1 MGANYRDSID
11 RGKPHPVFD
20 ARKRHK
26 ESGFRSTNSGI
37 LPPMADSTADSD
49 GTAPE
54 RDIYS
59 VSRLN
64 LEARQLLEQGFPR
77 LWLEG
82 ELSNMSR
89 PSSGHLYFT
98 LKDARAQIRAA
109 MFRTR
114 NQAIRFRPEEG
125 LQVLV
130 RARVS
135 LYEPRGDY
143 QLIVEHMEEAGD
155 GALRRAFEELKHRL
169 DAEGLFDAAGKQP
182 LPVLPQRIGV
192 ITSPSGAAV
201 RDVISVL
208 RRRFPAI
215 PVLIYPV
222 PVQGKEAGGEIANT
236 IRLASA
242 RADCDVLILTRGGGS
257 LEDLWPFNEEVV
269 ARAIHD
275 CRIPLVSAVG
285 HEIDFTIADFVADR
299 RAATPS
305 AAAELVVPDQVDWLA
320 RLTQSATRLENRLRH
335 TLSDVQRQLA
345 WLKQRLQQVHPGQ
358 YLRQQA
364 QRLDELEHRARLMTI
379 LRINELKSSLKELH
393 TNLQRHS
400 PSQLLDRYTLQHSLL
415 EHRLGTAIQGLLEG
429 KRRRLELACR
439 SLDNISPLATL
450 QRGYAIVSRLPE
462 RRILRQAAAVKAGD
476 RIEAQLANGT
486 LVCTVDTTDTPNNP
500 TGLP

>member
-1 MGANYRDSID
+1 M
-11 RGKPHPVFD
+11 
-20 ARKRHK
+20 
-26 ESGFRSTNSGI
+26 T
-37 LPPMADSTADSD
+37 DSTADRD
-49 GTAPE
+49 GSAPE

-64 LEARQLLEQGFPR
+64 QEARLLLEQGFPR
-77 LWLEG
+77 IWLEG
-82 ELSNMSR
+82 ELSNVSR

-109 MFRTR
+109 MFRSR

-130 RARVS
+130 RGRIS

-143 QLIVEHMEEAGD
+143 QLIVDQMEEAGD
-155 GALRRAFEELKHRL
+155 GALRRAFEELKRKL
-169 DAEGLFDAAGKQP
+169 DAEGLFDAARKQP
-182 LPVLPQRIGV
+182 LPTLPARIGV

-222 PVQGKEAGGEIANT
+222 PVQGKEAGGEIANA
-236 IRLASA
+236 IRLASR

-275 CRIPLVSAVG
+275 CRVPLVSAVG

-305 AAAELVVPDQVDWLA
+305 AAAELVVPDQLEWLA
-320 RLTQSATRLENRLRH
+320 RIEQLATRLENRLRQM
-335 TLSDVQRQLA
+335 LSDEQRRLA
-345 WLKQRLQQVHPGQ
+345 WLEQRLKQVHPGQ
-358 YLRQQA
+358 YVRQQA
-364 QRLDELEHRARLMTI
+364 QRLDELEQRARLLI
-379 LRINELKSSLKELH
+379 EIKFNRLQYSLKEL
-393 TNLQRHS
+393 NAKLQRHS
-400 PSQLLDRYTLQHSLL
+400 PTQLLSRLQLQQDLL
-415 EHRLGTAIQGLLEG
+415 AQRLGTTVQVLLAE

-439 SLDNISPLATL
+439 SLDTISPLATL
-450 QRGYAIVSRLPE
+450 QRGYAIVSQLPE
-462 RRILRQAAAVKAGD
+462 RRILRQATSVKAGD
-476 RIEAQLANGT
+476 RVEARLAEGT
-486 LVCTVDTTDTPNNP
+486 LVCTVEASENSR
-500 TGLP
+500 

>member
-1 MGANYRDSID
+1 
-11 RGKPHPVFD
+11 
-20 ARKRHK
+20 
-26 ESGFRSTNSGI
+26 
-37 LPPMADSTADSD
+37 MADSIADRD
-49 GTAPE
+49 GSAPE

-64 LEARQLLEQGFPR
+64 MEARLLLEQGFPR
-77 LWLEG
+77 IWLEG
-82 ELSNMSR
+82 ELSNVSR

-109 MFRTR
+109 MFRSR

-130 RARVS
+130 RGRIS

-143 QLIVEHMEEAGD
+143 QLIVDQMEEAGD
-155 GALRRAFEELKHRL
+155 GALRRAFDELKRKL
-169 DAEGLFDAAGKQP
+169 DAEGLFDAARKQP
-182 LPVLPQRIGV
+182 LPTLPSRIGV

-222 PVQGKEAGGEIANT
+222 PVQGKEAGGEIANA
-236 IRLASA
+236 IRLASKQ
-242 RADCDVLILTRGGGS
+242 ADCDVLILTRGGGS

-275 CRIPLVSAVG
+275 CRVPLVSAVG

-305 AAAELVVPDQVDWLA
+305 AAAELVAPDQLEWLA
-320 RLTQSATRLENRLRH
+320 RLTQLSARLENRLRQM
-335 TLSDVQRQLA
+335 LSDDQRRMA
-345 WLKQRLQQVHPGQ
+345 WLEQRLQQVHPGQ

-364 QRLDELEHRARLMTI
+364 QRLDELEQRARLLI
-379 LRINELKSSLKELH
+379 EIKFNRLQYSLKELNE
-393 TNLQRHS
+393 NLQRHS
-400 PSQLLDRYTLQHSLL
+400 PMQLLGRLQLQQDLL
-415 EHRLGTAIQGLLEG
+415 AQRLGTAVQGLLAE

-439 SLDNISPLATL
+439 SLDTISPLATL
-450 QRGYAIVSRLPE
+450 QRGYAIVSHLPE
-462 RRILRQAAAVKAGD
+462 RRILRQATSVKAGD
-476 RIEAQLANGT
+476 RVEARLAEGT
-486 LVCTVDTTDTPNNP
+486 LVCTVDTTDNSR
-500 TGLP
+500 

>member
-1 MGANYRDSID
+1 MVSL
-11 RGKPHPVFD
+11 PV
-20 ARKRHK
+20 
-26 ESGFRSTNSGI
+26 
-37 LPPMADSTADSD
+37 MADSTADRD
-49 GTAPE
+49 GAAPE

-64 LEARQLLEQGFPR
+64 LEARLLLEQGFTR
-77 LWLEG
+77 IWLEG
-82 ELSNMSR
+82 ELSNVSR

-109 MFRTR
+109 MFRSR

-130 RARVS
+130 RGRVS

-143 QLIVEHMEEAGD
+143 QLIVDHMEEAGD
-155 GALRRAFEELKHRL
+155 GALRRAFEELKRKL
-169 DAEGLFDAAGKQP
+169 DAEGLFDAARKQP
-182 LPVLPQRIGV
+182 LPTVPGRIGV

-222 PVQGKEAGGEIANT
+222 PVQGKEAGGEIANA
-236 IRLASA
+236 IRLASR

-257 LEDLWPFNEEVV
+257 LEDLWPFNEEGV

-305 AAAELVVPDQVDWLA
+305 AAAELVTPDQPEWLA
-320 RLTQSATRLENRLRH
+320 RITQLSARLENRLRH
-335 TLSDVQRQLA
+335 TLSDDQRRLA
-345 WLKQRLQQVHPGQ
+345 WLEQRLQQLHPGQ

-364 QRLDELEHRARLMTI
+364 QRLDELEQRARLLI
-379 LRINELKSSLKELH
+379 VLKFNNLRFIIDKIYAK
-393 TNLQRHS
+393 LQRHS
-400 PSQLLDRYTLQHSLL
+400 PTLLLDRLELQQDLL
-415 EHRLGTAIQGLLEG
+415 GQRLGAAVQVLLGE

-439 SLDNISPLATL
+439 SLDAISPLATL
-450 QRGYAIVSRLPE
+450 QRGYAIVSHLPE
-462 RRILRQAAAVKAGD
+462 RRILHQAATVKTGD
-476 RIEAQLANGT
+476 RIEARLAEGA
-486 LVCTVDTTDTPNNP
+486 LVCTVDATENP
-500 TGLP
+500 

>member
-1 MGANYRDSID
+1 
-11 RGKPHPVFD
+11 
-20 ARKRHK
+20 
-26 ESGFRSTNSGI
+26 
-37 LPPMADSTADSD
+37 MADSTADRD
-49 GTAPE
+49 GSAPA

-64 LEARQLLEQGFPR
+64 LEVRLLLEQGFPR
-77 LWLEG
+77 IWLQG
-82 ELSNMSR
+82 ELSNVSR

-109 MFRTR
+109 MFRSR

-130 RARVS
+130 RGRVS
-135 LYEPRGDY
+135 LYEPRGDF
-143 QLIVEHMEEAGD
+143 QLIVDHMEEAGD
-155 GALRRAFEELKHRL
+155 GALRRAFEELKRRL
-169 DAEGLFDAAGKQP
+169 DAEGLFDAALKQP
-182 LPVLPQRIGV
+182 LPALPGRIGV

-222 PVQGKEAGGEIANT
+222 PVQGKEAGGEIASAV
-236 IRLASA
+236 RRASG

-275 CRIPLVSAVG
+275 CRIPLISAVG

-305 AAAELVVPDQVDWLA
+305 AAAELVVPHQLEWLDRLDQLA
-320 RLTQSATRLENRLRH
+320 SRLENRLRH
-335 TLSDVQRQLA
+335 ALSDDRKRLA
-345 WLKQRLQQVHPGQ
+345 WLEQRLQQVHPGQ

-364 QRLDELEHRARLMTI
+364 QRLDELEQRARLLMK
-379 LRINELKSSLKELH
+379 LKFNNLKYCINELHAK
-393 TNLQRHS
+393 LQRHL
-400 PSQLLDRYTLQHSLL
+400 PTQLLGRLELQRDLL
-415 EHRLGTAIQGLLEG
+415 AQRLGSTMQVLLAE
-429 KRRRLELACR
+429 KRRRLELTVR
-439 SLDNISPLATL
+439 SLDTVSPLATL
-450 QRGYAIVSRLPE
+450 QRGYAIVSQLPG
-462 RRILRQAAAVKAGD
+462 RRILRQATTVKAGD
-476 RIEAQLANGT
+476 RVEARLAEGT
-486 LVCTVDTTDTPNNP
+486 LVCTVDATENSR
-500 TGLP
+500 

>member
-1 MGANYRDSID
+1 MAN
-11 RGKPHPVFD
+11 
-20 ARKRHK
+20 
-26 ESGFRSTNSGI
+26 
-37 LPPMADSTADSD
+37 STADRD
-49 GTAPE
+49 GAAPE
-54 RDIYS
+54 RDVYS

-64 LEARQLLEQGFPR
+64 LEARLLLEQGFPR

-82 ELSNMSR
+82 ELSNVSR

-114 NQAIRFRPEEG
+114 NQAIRFRLEEG

-143 QLIVEHMEEAGD
+143 QLIVEHLEEAGD
-155 GALRRAFEELKHRL
+155 GALRRAVEELKRRL
-169 DAEGLFDAAGKQP
+169 DAEGLFAAALKQP
-182 LPVLPQRIGV
+182 LPALPRRIGL

-222 PVQGKEAGGEIANT
+222 PVQGREAGGEIANA

-285 HEIDFTIADFVADR
+285 HEIDFTIADFVADQ

-305 AAAELVVPDQVDWLA
+305 AAAELVSPDQSEWLA
-320 RLTQSATRLENRLRH
+320 RLAQLAARLDNRLRH
-335 TLSDVQRQLA
+335 TLSDDRRRLA
-345 WLKQRLQQVHPGQ
+345 WLEQRLQQLHPGQ

-364 QRLDELEHRARLMTI
+364 QHLDELEQRARLLTVI
-379 LRINELKSSLKELH
+379 KINNLLAALKELH
-393 TNLQRHS
+393 ASLQHNSPAQLIGRLELQRG
-400 PSQLLDRYTLQHSLL
+400 LLAQ
-415 EHRLGTAIQGLLEG
+415 RLGSAALGLLAE

-439 SLDNISPLATL
+439 SLDTISPLATL

-462 RRILRQAAAVKAGD
+462 RRILRQAATVKAGD
-476 RIEAQLANGT
+476 RVEARLAQGA
-486 LVCTVDTTDTPNNP
+486 LVCTVDATENSR
-500 TGLP
+500 

>member
-1 MGANYRDSID
+1 
-11 RGKPHPVFD
+11 
-20 ARKRHK
+20 
-26 ESGFRSTNSGI
+26 
-37 LPPMADSTADSD
+37 MADSIADRD
-49 GTAPE
+49 GSAPE

-64 LEARQLLEQGFPR
+64 QEARLLLEQGFPR
-77 LWLEG
+77 IWLEG
-82 ELSNMSR
+82 ELSNVSR

-109 MFRTR
+109 MFRSR

-130 RARVS
+130 RGRIS

-143 QLIVEHMEEAGD
+143 QLIVDQMEEAGD
-155 GALRRAFEELKHRL
+155 GALRRAFEELKRKL
-169 DAEGLFDAAGKQP
+169 DAEGLFDAARKQP
-182 LPVLPQRIGV
+182 LPTLPSRIGV

-222 PVQGKEAGGEIANT
+222 PVQGKEAGGEIANA
-236 IRLASA
+236 IRLASR
-242 RADCDVLILTRGGGS
+242 RAECDVLILTRGGGS

-275 CRIPLVSAVG
+275 CRVPLVSAVG

-305 AAAELVVPDQVDWLA
+305 AAAELVVPDQLEWLA
-320 RLTQSATRLENRLRH
+320 RLTQLSARLENRLRQL
-335 TLSDVQRQLA
+335 LSDDQRRMA
-345 WLKQRLQQVHPGQ
+345 WLEQRLQQLHPGQ

-364 QRLDELEHRARLMTI
+364 QRLDELEQRARLLI
-379 LRINELKSSLKELH
+379 EIKFNRLQYSIKEL
-393 TNLQRHS
+393 NEELQRHS
-400 PSQLLDRYTLQHSLL
+400 PTQLLGRLRLQQDLL
-415 EHRLGTAIQGLLEG
+415 AQRLGTAVLGLLAE

-439 SLDNISPLATL
+439 SLDTISPLATL
-450 QRGYAIVSRLPE
+450 QRGYAIVSQLPE
-462 RRILRQAAAVKAGD
+462 RRILRQAASVKAGD
-476 RIEAQLANGT
+476 RLEARLAEGT
-486 LVCTVDTTDTPNNP
+486 LVCTVDTTENSR
-500 TGLP
+500 

>member
-1 MGANYRDSID
+1 
-11 RGKPHPVFD
+11 
-20 ARKRHK
+20 
-26 ESGFRSTNSGI
+26 
-37 LPPMADSTADSD
+37 MADSIADRD
-49 GTAPE
+49 GSAPE

-64 LEARQLLEQGFPR
+64 QEARLLLEQGFPR
-77 LWLEG
+77 IWLEG
-82 ELSNMSR
+82 ELSNVSR

-109 MFRTR
+109 MFRSR

-130 RARVS
+130 RGRIS

-143 QLIVEHMEEAGD
+143 QLIVDQMEEAGD
-155 GALRRAFEELKHRL
+155 GALRRAFEELKRKL
-169 DAEGLFDAAGKQP
+169 DAEGLFDAARKQP
-182 LPVLPQRIGV
+182 LPTLPSRIGV

-222 PVQGKEAGGEIANT
+222 AVQGKEAGSEIANA
-236 IRLASA
+236 IRLASR
-242 RADCDVLILTRGGGS
+242 RAECDVLILTRGGGS

-275 CRIPLVSAVG
+275 CRVPLVSAVG

-305 AAAELVVPDQVDWLA
+305 AAAELVVPDQLEWLA
-320 RLTQSATRLENRLRH
+320 RLTQLSARLENRLRQL
-335 TLSDVQRQLA
+335 LSDDQRRMA
-345 WLKQRLQQVHPGQ
+345 WLEQRLQQLHPGQ

-364 QRLDELEHRARLMTI
+364 QRLDELEQRARLLI
-379 LRINELKSSLKELH
+379 EIKFNRLQYSIKEL
-393 TNLQRHS
+393 NEELQRHS
-400 PSQLLDRYTLQHSLL
+400 PTQLLGRLRLQQDLL
-415 EHRLGTAIQGLLEG
+415 AQRLGTAVLGLLAE

-439 SLDNISPLATL
+439 SLDTISPLATL
-450 QRGYAIVSRLPE
+450 QRGYAIVSQLPE
-462 RRILRQAAAVKAGD
+462 RRILRQAASVKAGD
-476 RIEAQLANGT
+476 RLEARLAEGT
-486 LVCTVDTTDTPNNP
+486 LVCTVDATENSR
-500 TGLP
+500 

>member
-1 MGANYRDSID
+1 M
-11 RGKPHPVFD
+11 
-20 ARKRHK
+20 
-26 ESGFRSTNSGI
+26 E
-37 LPPMADSTADSD
+37 DSTADSD
-49 GTAPE
+49 GAAPV
-54 RDIYS
+54 RVIYS

-64 LEARQLLEQGFPR
+64 LEARLLLEQGFPR

-82 ELSNMSR
+82 ELSNVSR

-109 MFRTR
+109 MFRSR

-130 RARVS
+130 RGRIS

-143 QLIVEHMEEAGD
+143 QLIVDHIEEAGD
-155 GALRRAFEELKHRL
+155 GALRRAFEELKRKL
-169 DAEGLFDAAGKQP
+169 DAEGLFDAARKQP
-182 LPVLPQRIGV
+182 LPMLPGRIGV

-222 PVQGKEAGGEIANT
+222 PVQGKEAGAEIANA
-236 IRLASA
+236 IRLASR
-242 RADCDVLILTRGGGS
+242 RAECDVLILTRGGGS

-285 HEIDFTIADFVADR
+285 HEIDFTIADFVADH

-305 AAAELVVPDQVDWLA
+305 AAAELISPDQLEWLA
-320 RLTQSATRLENRLRH
+320 RFTQLSDRLENRLRH
-335 TLSDVQRQLA
+335 TLSDDQRRLA
-345 WLKQRLQQVHPGQ
+345 WLGQRLQQVHPGQ

-364 QRLDELEHRARLMTI
+364 QRVDELEQRARLLI
-379 LRINELKSSLKELH
+379 ELKFNKLKYSLREL
-393 TNLQRHS
+393 NAKLQHHS
-400 PSQLLDRYTLQHSLL
+400 PTQLLGRLEMQQDLL
-415 EHRLGTAIQGLLEG
+415 AQRLGAAMQVLLAE
-429 KRRRLELACR
+429 KHRRLELACR
-439 SLDNISPLATL
+439 SLDTISPLATL
-450 QRGYAIVSRLPE
+450 QRGYAIVSQLPE
-462 RRILRQAAAVKAGD
+462 RRILRKATSVKAGD
-476 RIEAQLANGT
+476 RLEARLAEGT
-486 LVCTVDTTDTPNNP
+486 LVCTVEATTKPQ
-500 TGLP
+500 

>member
-1 MGANYRDSID
+1 M
-11 RGKPHPVFD
+11 
-20 ARKRHK
+20 
-26 ESGFRSTNSGI
+26 T
-37 LPPMADSTADSD
+37 DSTADMD
-49 GTAPE
+49 GSAPE

-64 LEARQLLEQGFPR
+64 LEARLLLEQGFPR
-77 LWLEG
+77 IWLEG
-82 ELSNMSR
+82 ELSNVSR

-109 MFRTR
+109 MFRSR

-130 RARVS
+130 RGRVS

-143 QLIVEHMEEAGD
+143 QLIVDHMEEAGD
-155 GALRRAFEELKHRL
+155 GALRRAFEELKRKL
-169 DAEGLFDAAGKQP
+169 DAEGLFDAARKQP
-182 LPVLPQRIGV
+182 LPALPARIGV

-222 PVQGKEAGGEIANT
+222 PVQGKEAGGEIANA
-236 IRLASA
+236 IRLASR

-305 AAAELVVPDQVDWLA
+305 AAAELVTPDQLEWLA
-320 RLTQSATRLENRLRH
+320 RLTQLSARLENRLRH
-335 TLSDVQRQLA
+335 TLSDDQRRLA
-345 WLKQRLQQVHPGQ
+345 WLEQRLQQVHPGQ

-364 QRLDELEHRARLMTI
+364 QRLDELEQRARLLI
-379 LRINELKSSLKELH
+379 EFK
-393 TNLQRHS
+393 
-400 PSQLLDRYTLQHSLL
+400 
-415 EHRLGTAIQGLLEG
+415 IQ
-429 KRRRLELACR
+429 
-439 SLDNISPLATL
+439 
-450 QRGYAIVSRLPE
+450 
-462 RRILRQAAAVKAGD
+462 
-476 RIEAQLANGT
+476 
-486 LVCTVDTTDTPNNP
+486 
-500 TGLP
+500 

>member
-1 MGANYRDSID
+1 MVSLSAMT
-11 RGKPHPVFD
+11 D
-20 ARKRHK
+20 A
-26 ESGFRSTNSGI
+26 
-37 LPPMADSTADSD
+37 TADRD
-49 GTAPE
+49 DTTPE

-64 LEARQLLEQGFPR
+64 LEARRLLEQGFPR
-77 LWLEG
+77 IWLEG
-82 ELSNMSR
+82 ELSNISR

-114 NQAIRFRPEEG
+114 HQAIRFRLEEG

-143 QLIVEHMEEAGD
+143 QLIVDHMEAAGD
-155 GALRRAFEELKHRL
+155 GALRRAFEELKRKL

-182 LPVLPQRIGV
+182 LPLLPQRIGV

-222 PVQGKEAGGEIANT
+222 PVQGKEAGGEIAKT
-236 IRLASA
+236 IRLAST

-275 CRIPLVSAVG
+275 CRIPLVSAIG
-285 HEIDFTIADFVADR
+285 HEIDFTIADFVADQ

-305 AAAELVVPDQVDWLA
+305 AAAELVTPDQLEWLA
-320 RLTQSATRLENRLRH
+320 RLRQLSTRLENRLRH
-335 TLSDVQRQLA
+335 TLSDDQRRLA
-345 WLKQRLQQVHPGQ
+345 WLEQRLKQVHPGQ

-364 QRLDELEHRARLMTI
+364 QRMDELEQRVRLLI
-379 LRINELKSSLKELH
+379 IYKINELKYSLTKMHEK
-393 TNLQRHS
+393 LQRHS
-400 PSQLLDRYTLQHSLL
+400 PRQLLGRL
-415 EHRLGTAIQGLLEG
+415 EMEQGLLAQRLVTAMHGLLME

-439 SLDNISPLATL
+439 SLDTISPLATL
-450 QRGYAIVSRLPE
+450 QRGYAIVSQLPE
-462 RRILRQAAAVKAGD
+462 RRILRQAATVKPGD
-476 RIEAQLANGT
+476 RVEARLAEGT
-486 LVCTVDTTDTPNNP
+486 LICTVEAADP
-500 TGLP
+500 T

>member
-1 MGANYRDSID
+1 MPATMVS
-11 RGKPHPVFD
+11 
-20 ARKRHK
+20 
-26 ESGFRSTNSGI
+26 
-37 LPPMADSTADSD
+37 LPAMADSTADND

-64 LEARQLLEQGFPR
+64 LEARLLLEQGFPR
-77 LWLEG
+77 IWLEG
-82 ELSNMSR
+82 ELSNVTR

-155 GALRRAFEELKHRL
+155 GALRRAFEELKRKL
-169 DAEGLFDAAGKQP
+169 AAEGLFDAARKRP
-182 LPVLPQRIGV
+182 LPILPSRIGV

-222 PVQGKEAGGEIANT
+222 PVQGKQAGGEIANA
-236 IRLASA
+236 IRLAGA

-285 HEIDFTIADFVADR
+285 HEIDFTIADFVADQ

-305 AAAELVVPDQVDWLA
+305 AAAELVSPDQFEWLA
-320 RLTQSATRLENRLRH
+320 RLAQLATRLENRLRH
-335 TLSDVQRQLA
+335 TLSDHHRQLA
-345 WLKQRLQQVHPGQ
+345 WLEKRLQQLHPGQ

-364 QRLDELEHRARLMTI
+364 QRLDELEQRARLVI
-379 LRINELKSSLKELH
+379 GFRIKELNSRLNEIH
-393 TNLQRHS
+393 AKLQRHS
-400 PSQLLDRYTLQHSLL
+400 PGQQLT
-415 EHRLGTAIQGLLEG
+415 RLGLQQNLLVQRLDIAMQGLLAE

-439 SLDNISPLATL
+439 SLDTISPLATL

-462 RRILRQAAAVKAGD
+462 RRILRQAATVKPGD
-476 RIEAQLANGT
+476 RVEARLAEGT
-486 LVCTVDTTDTPNNP
+486 LVCTVDAAENTSMTRPAVP
-500 TGLP
+500 AAP

>member
-1 MGANYRDSID
+1 
-11 RGKPHPVFD
+11 
-20 ARKRHK
+20 
-26 ESGFRSTNSGI
+26 
-37 LPPMADSTADSD
+37 MADSTVDHG

-64 LEARQLLEQGFPR
+64 LEARLLLEQGFPR
-77 LWLEG
+77 IWLEG
-82 ELSNMSR
+82 ELSNVSR

-114 NQAIRFRPEEG
+114 NQAIRFRPDEG
-125 LQVLV
+125 MQVLV

-155 GALRRAFEELKHRL
+155 GALRRAFEELKQRL
-169 DAEGLFDAAGKQP
+169 AVEGLFDAAHKQP
-182 LPVLPQRIGV
+182 LPVLPRRIGV

-208 RRRFPAI
+208 GRRFPAI

-222 PVQGKEAGGEIANT
+222 PVQGREAAGEIADA
-236 IRLASA
+236 IRLAGA

-269 ARAIHD
+269 ARAIHE

-285 HEIDFTIADFVADR
+285 HEIDFTIADFVADQ

-305 AAAELVVPDQVDWLA
+305 AAAELVSPDQFEWLA
-320 RLTQSATRLENRLRH
+320 RITQLAARLEQRLRH
-335 TLSDVQRQLA
+335 TLSDQHRQVA
-345 WLKQRLQQVHPGQ
+345 WIEKRLQQVHPGQ

-364 QRLDELEHRARLMTI
+364 QRLDELEQRARFVIGM
-379 LRINELKSSLKELH
+379 RIRELQSGLNEMHAK
-393 TNLQRHS
+393 LQRHS
-400 PSQLLDRYTLQHSLL
+400 PAHQVA
-415 EHRLGTAIQGLLEG
+415 RLGLQQHLLAQRLGAAMQALLAE
-429 KRRRLELACR
+429 KQRRLGLACR
-439 SLDNISPLATL
+439 SLDTVSPLATL
-450 QRGYAIVSRLPE
+450 KRGYAIVSRLPD
-462 RRILRQAAAVKAGD
+462 RLILRKATAVKPGD
-476 RIEAQLANGT
+476 RVEARLADGT
-486 LVCTVDTTDTPNNP
+486 LVCIVDPA
-500 TGLP
+500 GLPE

>member
-1 MGANYRDSID
+1 
-11 RGKPHPVFD
+11 
-20 ARKRHK
+20 
-26 ESGFRSTNSGI
+26 
-37 LPPMADSTADSD
+37 MADSTADRDDS
-49 GTAPE
+49 APE

-64 LEARQLLEQGFPR
+64 QEARLLLEQGFPR
-77 LWLEG
+77 IWLEG
-82 ELSNMSR
+82 ELSNVSR

-109 MFRTR
+109 MFRSR

-130 RARVS
+130 RGRIS
-135 LYEPRGDY
+135 LYEARGDY
-143 QLIVEHMEEAGD
+143 QLIVDQMEEAGD
-155 GALRRAFEELKHRL
+155 GALRRAFEELKRRL
-169 DAEGLFDAAGKQP
+169 DAEGLFDAACKQP
-182 LPVLPQRIGV
+182 LPALPSRIGV

-222 PVQGKEAGGEIANT
+222 PVQGKEAGGEIANA
-236 IRLASA
+236 IRLASR

-275 CRIPLVSAVG
+275 CRVPLVSAVG
-285 HEIDFTIADFVADR
+285 HEIDFTIADFVADQ

-305 AAAELVVPDQVDWLA
+305 AAAELVTPDQLEWLA
-320 RLTQSATRLENRLRH
+320 RLTQLSARLENRLRQM
-335 TLSDVQRQLA
+335 LSDDQRRLA
-345 WLKQRLQQVHPGQ
+345 WLEQRLQQLHPGQ

-364 QRLDELEHRARLMTI
+364 QRLDELEQRARLLI
-379 LRINELKSSLKELH
+379 ELKFNKLQYSLNELNEK
-393 TNLQRHS
+393 LQRHS
-400 PSQLLDRYTLQHSLL
+400 PTQLLGRLQLQQDLL
-415 EHRLGTAIQGLLEG
+415 AQRLGTAVQVLLAE

-439 SLDNISPLATL
+439 SLDTISPLATL
-450 QRGYAIVSRLPE
+450 QRGYAIVTQLPE
-462 RRILRQAAAVKAGD
+462 HRILRQAASVNTGD
-476 RIEAQLANGT
+476 RVEARLAEGT
-486 LVCTVDTTDTPNNP
+486 LVCTVEATETAP
-500 TGLP
+500 

>member
-1 MGANYRDSID
+1 
-11 RGKPHPVFD
+11 
-20 ARKRHK
+20 
-26 ESGFRSTNSGI
+26 
-37 LPPMADSTADSD
+37 MADSTADRD
-49 GTAPE
+49 GAAPE

-64 LEARQLLEQGFPR
+64 LEARLLLEQGFTR
-77 LWLEG
+77 IWLEG
-82 ELSNMSR
+82 ELSNVSR

-109 MFRTR
+109 MFRSR

-130 RARVS
+130 RGRVS

-143 QLIVEHMEEAGD
+143 QLIVDHMEEAGD
-155 GALRRAFEELKHRL
+155 GALRRAFEELKRKL
-169 DAEGLFDAAGKQP
+169 DAEGLFDAARKQP
-182 LPVLPQRIGV
+182 LPTVPGRIGV

-222 PVQGKEAGGEIANT
+222 PVQGKEAGGEIANA
-236 IRLASA
+236 IRLASR

-257 LEDLWPFNEEVV
+257 LEDLWPFNEEGV

-305 AAAELVVPDQVDWLA
+305 AAAELVTPDQLEWLA
-320 RLTQSATRLENRLRH
+320 RLTQLSVRLENRLRH
-335 TLSDVQRQLA
+335 TLSDNQRRLV
-345 WLKQRLQQVHPGQ
+345 WLEQRLQQVHPGQ

-364 QRLDELEHRARLMTI
+364 QRLDELEQRMRLLTGLRFNKLQFI
-379 LRINELKSSLKELH
+379 LNEIHAK
-393 TNLQRHS
+393 LQRHS
-400 PSQLLDRYTLQHSLL
+400 PTQLLGRLELQQDLL
-415 EHRLGTAIQGLLEG
+415 AQRLGTAVLVLLGE

-439 SLDNISPLATL
+439 SLDTISPLATL
-450 QRGYAIVSRLPE
+450 QRGYAIVSQLPE
-462 RRILRQAAAVKAGD
+462 RRILRQATSVKAGD
-476 RIEAQLANGT
+476 RVEARLAEGT
-486 LVCTVDTTDTPNNP
+486 LVCTVEATENP
-500 TGLP
+500 R

>member
-1 MGANYRDSID
+1 MVSLSAMT
-11 RGKPHPVFD
+11 D
-20 ARKRHK
+20 A
-26 ESGFRSTNSGI
+26 
-37 LPPMADSTADSD
+37 TADRD
-49 GTAPE
+49 DTTPE

-64 LEARQLLEQGFPR
+64 LEARRLLEQGFPR
-77 LWLEG
+77 IWLEG
-82 ELSNMSR
+82 ELSNISR

-114 NQAIRFRPEEG
+114 NQAIRFRLEEG

-143 QLIVEHMEEAGD
+143 QLIVDHMEAAGD
-155 GALRRAFEELKHRL
+155 GALRRAFEELKRKL

-182 LPVLPQRIGV
+182 LPLLPQRIGV

-222 PVQGKEAGGEIANT
+222 PVQGKEAGGEIAKT
-236 IRLASA
+236 IRLAST

-275 CRIPLVSAVG
+275 CRIPLVSAIG
-285 HEIDFTIADFVADR
+285 HEIDFTIADFVADQ

-305 AAAELVVPDQVDWLA
+305 AAAELVTPDQLEWLA
-320 RLTQSATRLENRLRH
+320 RLRQLSTRLENRLRH
-335 TLSDVQRQLA
+335 TLSDDQRRLA
-345 WLKQRLQQVHPGQ
+345 WLEQRLKQVHPGQ

-364 QRLDELEHRARLMTI
+364 QRMDELEQRARLLI
-379 LRINELKSSLKELH
+379 IYKINELKYGLTQTHEK
-393 TNLQRHS
+393 LQRHS
-400 PSQLLDRYTLQHSLL
+400 PRLLLGRL
-415 EHRLGTAIQGLLEG
+415 EMEQGLLAQRLVTAMHGLLME

-439 SLDNISPLATL
+439 SLDTISPLATL
-450 QRGYAIVSRLPE
+450 QRGYAIVSQLPE
-462 RRILRQAAAVKAGD
+462 RRILRQAATVKPGD
-476 RIEAQLANGT
+476 RVEARLAEGT
-486 LVCTVDTTDTPNNP
+486 LICTVEAADP
-500 TGLP
+500 T

>member
-1 MGANYRDSID
+1 MT
-11 RGKPHPVFD
+11 V
-20 ARKRHK
+20 
-26 ESGFRSTNSGI
+26 
-37 LPPMADSTADSD
+37 STADRDSV
-49 GTAPE
+49 APE

-64 LEARQLLEQGFPR
+64 LEARLLLEQGFSR
-77 LWLEG
+77 IWLEG
-82 ELSNMSR
+82 ELSNVSR
-89 PSSGHLYFT
+89 PASGHLYFT

-109 MFRTR
+109 MFRAR
-114 NQAIRFRPEEG
+114 NQTIRFRLEEG

-143 QLIVEHMEEAGD
+143 QLIVDHMEEAGD
-155 GALRRAFEELKHRL
+155 GALRRAFEELKRKL

-182 LPVLPQRIGV
+182 LPLLPQRIGV

-222 PVQGKEAGGEIANT
+222 PVQGKEAGGEIANA
-236 IRLASA
+236 IHLASA

-285 HEIDFTIADFVADR
+285 HEIDFTIADFVADQ

-305 AAAELVVPDQVDWLA
+305 AAAELVTPDRLEWLA
-320 RLTQSATRLENRLRH
+320 RLTQLSARLENRLRH
-335 TLSDVQRQLA
+335 SLSDDQRRLA
-345 WLKQRLQQVHPGQ
+345 WLEQRLQQVHPGQ

-364 QRLDELEHRARLMTI
+364 QRLDELEQRARLLTAI
-379 LRINELKSSLKELH
+379 RINELKSILKEIH
-393 TNLQRHS
+393 ANLQRHS
-400 PSQLLDRYTLQHSLL
+400 PTQLLGRLELQRGLL
-415 EHRLGTAIQGLLEG
+415 AQRLGTAMQVLLTE

-439 SLDNISPLATL
+439 SLDTISPLATL
-450 QRGYAIVSRLPE
+450 QRGYAIVSQLPE
-462 RRILRQAAAVKAGD
+462 HRILHRAATVKAGD
-476 RIEAQLANGT
+476 RVEARLAEGT
-486 LVCTVDTTDTPNNP
+486 LVCTVDTTENPPITRTPVPP
-500 TGLP
+500 TPS

>member
-1 MGANYRDSID
+1 MIS
-11 RGKPHPVFD
+11 
-20 ARKRHK
+20 
-26 ESGFRSTNSGI
+26 
-37 LPPMADSTADSD
+37 LPAMADSIADRD
-49 GTAPE
+49 GSAPE

-64 LEARQLLEQGFPR
+64 QEARLLLEQGFPR
-77 LWLEG
+77 IWLEG
-82 ELSNMSR
+82 ELSNLSR

-109 MFRTR
+109 MFRSR
-114 NQAIRFRPEEG
+114 KQAIRFRPEEG

-130 RARVS
+130 RGRIS

-143 QLIVEHMEEAGD
+143 QLIVDQMEQAGD
-155 GALRRAFEELKHRL
+155 GALRRAFEELKRKL
-169 DAEGLFDAAGKQP
+169 DAEGLFDAARKQP
-182 LPVLPQRIGV
+182 LPTLPSRIGV
-192 ITSPSGAAV
+192 ITSASGAAV

-222 PVQGKEAGGEIANT
+222 PVQGKEAGGEIANA
-236 IRLASA
+236 IRLASR

-275 CRIPLVSAVG
+275 CRVPLVSAVG

-305 AAAELVVPDQVDWLA
+305 AAAELVVPDQLEWLA
-320 RLTQSATRLENRLRH
+320 RLTQLSARLENRLRQM
-335 TLSDVQRQLA
+335 LSDDQRRMA
-345 WLKQRLQQVHPGQ
+345 WLEQRLQQLHPGQ

-364 QRLDELEHRARLMTI
+364 QRLDELEQRARLLI
-379 LRINELKSSLKELH
+379 EIKFNRLQYSLKEL
-393 TNLQRHS
+393 NEKLQRHS
-400 PSQLLDRYTLQHSLL
+400 PTQLLGRLQLQQDLL
-415 EHRLGTAIQGLLEG
+415 AQRLGTAVLVLLAE

-439 SLDNISPLATL
+439 SLDTISPLATL
-450 QRGYAIVSRLPE
+450 QRGYAIVSQLPE
-462 RRILRQAAAVKAGD
+462 RRILRQAASVKTGD
-476 RIEAQLANGT
+476 RLEARLAEGT
-486 LVCTVDTTDTPNNP
+486 LVCTVDTTENSR
-500 TGLP
+500 

>member
-1 MGANYRDSID
+1 MISLPAMTDFTANR
-11 RGKPHPVFD
+11 
-20 ARKRHK
+20 
-26 ESGFRSTNSGI
+26 
-37 LPPMADSTADSD
+37 D

-64 LEARQLLEQGFPR
+64 LEVRQLLEQGFPR

-82 ELSNMSR
+82 ELSNVSR

-155 GALRRAFEELKHRL
+155 GALRRAFEELKRRL

-182 LPVLPQRIGV
+182 LPILPQRIGV

-222 PVQGKEAGGEIANT
+222 PVQGKEAGVEIANA

-305 AAAELVVPDQVDWLA
+305 AAAELVVPDQVEWLG
-320 RLTQSATRLENRLRH
+320 RLTQIATRLENRLRH
-335 TLSDVQRQLA
+335 TLSDDQRRLV
-345 WLKQRLQQVHPGQ
+345 WLEQRLQQVHPGQ

-364 QRLDELEHRARLMTI
+364 QRLDELEQRARLLITI
-379 LRINELKSSLKELH
+379 IINDLKSSIKELH
-393 TNLQRHS
+393 SNLQRHS
-400 PSQLLDRYTLQHSLL
+400 PSQLLGRYTLQHSLL
-415 EHRLGTAIQGLLEG
+415 EHRLGTVILGLLEG
-429 KRRRLELACR
+429 NRRRLELACR
-439 SLDNISPLATL
+439 SLDTISPLATL

-462 RRILRQAAAVKAGD
+462 RRILRQAATVKPGD
-476 RIEAQLANGT
+476 RIEARLADGT
-486 LVCTVDTTDTPNNP
+486 LMCTVEATDNP
-500 TGLP
+500 R

>member
-1 MGANYRDSID
+1 MISLPAMTDSIVD
-11 RGKPHPVFD
+11 R
-20 ARKRHK
+20 
-26 ESGFRSTNSGI
+26 
-37 LPPMADSTADSD
+37 D
-49 GTAPE
+49 GSAPE

-64 LEARQLLEQGFPR
+64 QEARLLLEQGFPR
-77 LWLEG
+77 IWLEG
-82 ELSNMSR
+82 ELSNVSR

-109 MFRTR
+109 MFRSR
-114 NQAIRFRPEEG
+114 NLAIRFRPEEG

-130 RARVS
+130 RGRIS

-143 QLIVEHMEEAGD
+143 QLIVDQMEEAGD
-155 GALRRAFEELKHRL
+155 GALRRAFEELKRKL
-169 DAEGLFDAAGKQP
+169 DAEGLFDAARKQP
-182 LPVLPQRIGV
+182 LPTLPSRIGV

-222 PVQGKEAGGEIANT
+222 AVQGKEAGSEIANA
-236 IRLASA
+236 IRLASR
-242 RADCDVLILTRGGGS
+242 RAECDVLILTRGGGS

-275 CRIPLVSAVG
+275 CRVPLVSAVG

-305 AAAELVVPDQVDWLA
+305 AAAELVVPDQLEWLA
-320 RLTQSATRLENRLRH
+320 RLTQLSARLENRLRQL
-335 TLSDVQRQLA
+335 LSDDQRRMA
-345 WLKQRLQQVHPGQ
+345 WLEQRLQQLHPGQ

-364 QRLDELEHRARLMTI
+364 QRLDELEQRARLLI
-379 LRINELKSSLKELH
+379 EIKFNRLQYSIKEL
-393 TNLQRHS
+393 NEELQRHS
-400 PSQLLDRYTLQHSLL
+400 PTQLLGRLRLQQDLL
-415 EHRLGTAIQGLLEG
+415 AQRLGTAVLGLLAE

-439 SLDNISPLATL
+439 SLDTISPLATL
-450 QRGYAIVSRLPE
+450 QRGYAIVSQLPE
-462 RRILRQAAAVKAGD
+462 RRILRQAASVKAGD
-476 RIEAQLANGT
+476 RLEARLAEGT
-486 LVCTVDTTDTPNNP
+486 LVCTVDTTENSR
-500 TGLP
+500 

>member
-1 MGANYRDSID
+1 MIS
-11 RGKPHPVFD
+11 
-20 ARKRHK
+20 
-26 ESGFRSTNSGI
+26 
-37 LPPMADSTADSD
+37 LPAMADSIADRD
-49 GTAPE
+49 GSAPE

-64 LEARQLLEQGFPR
+64 QEARLLLEQGFPR
-77 LWLEG
+77 IWLEG
-82 ELSNMSR
+82 ELSNVSR

-109 MFRTR
+109 MFRSR

-130 RARVS
+130 RGRIS

-143 QLIVEHMEEAGD
+143 QLIVDQMEEAGD
-155 GALRRAFEELKHRL
+155 GALRRAFEELKRKL
-169 DAEGLFDAAGKQP
+169 DAEGLFDAARKQP
-182 LPVLPQRIGV
+182 LPALPSRIGV

-222 PVQGKEAGGEIANT
+222 PVQGKEAGGEIANA
-236 IRLASA
+236 IRLASR

-275 CRIPLVSAVG
+275 CRVPLVSAVG

-305 AAAELVVPDQVDWLA
+305 AAAELVVPDQLEWLA
-320 RLTQSATRLENRLRH
+320 RLTQLSARLENRLRQM
-335 TLSDVQRQLA
+335 LSDDQRRMA
-345 WLKQRLQQVHPGQ
+345 WLEQRLQQLHPGQ

-364 QRLDELEHRARLMTI
+364 QRLDELEQRARLLI
-379 LRINELKSSLKELH
+379 EIKFNRLQYSLKEL
-393 TNLQRHS
+393 NEKLQRHS
-400 PSQLLDRYTLQHSLL
+400 PTQLLGRLQLQQDLL
-415 EHRLGTAIQGLLEG
+415 AQRLGTAVQGLLAE

-439 SLDNISPLATL
+439 SLDTISPLATL
-450 QRGYAIVSRLPE
+450 QRGYAIVSQLPE
-462 RRILRQAAAVKAGD
+462 RRILRQATSVKAGD
-476 RIEAQLANGT
+476 RVEARLAEGT
-486 LVCTVDTTDTPNNP
+486 LVCTVDTTENSR
-500 TGLP
+500 